1 MEATNNILAHYG
13 MPRRSGRYPWG
24 SGEDPYQHGSSN
36 FISRIELLKK
46 EGWTETPEN
55 IKKVFGVSTTE
66 YRTMYANAI
75 AEERKYRIATAESL
89 AAEGKGPTE
98 IGRIMGINE
107 SSVRSLL
114 NSKSKE
120 NTDKAKNIAEFLKK
134 QVDEKRIIDVG
145 SGVETELKISKEKL
159 KQAIDILKDEGYVSY
174 GGRIDQVTNA
184 NNKTTIKVLCSPGT
198 EHKDIYNV
206 ENIKSITDYE
216 SNDGGLTFKKFQYPA
231 SMDSSRL
238 LVRYAEDGGTNKDGT
253 IEIRRGVKDLSLGD
267 SRYAQVRIL
276 VDGDKYIKGMAVYGD
291 DKDFPEG
298 VDVIVNSNKPKEGG
312 LDKALKSTKK
322 NLAKDP
328 TNPFGSLIKANGQS
342 TYIDDDGTEKL
353 SLINKRSEEG
363 DWAEWKDKLPSQ
375 FLSKQSTTL
384 AQKQLDL
391 ALTEKR
397 SELDSILQLNNPT
410 IKRQL
415 LDDFAK
421 QMDSDCVTLQA
432 AALPGQ
438 KYHVILPINSLRDD
452 EVYAPNYETGTKLAL
467 VRYPH
472 GGTFEIPILTVNNNN
487 KEAQKYIPKDSIDA
501 VGINHNVASQLSGAD
516 FDGDTVMCIPTHD
529 SKGKVRIQNQKQLDG
544 LKGFEPTEKYAI
556 PEGNPNNV
564 KIMKNTQNEMG
575 RISNL
580 ITDMTLS
587 GASADEL
594 AAAVRHS
601 MVVIDA
607 EKHMLDYKQS
617 EIDNN
622 IDALKRKYQQ
632 KTEPGKEGKYGGA
645 ATLISRAKSE
655 VSVDKR
661 QGSGY
666 VNVKG
671 DPRYDPTRPEGA
683 YIYKTADDL
692 EYTYTRTRRDGSTE
706 IVKRHR
712 TQPSTAMAETDDAYT
727 LVSKNRNPMELIYAK
742 YANNVKDLANQA
754 RLEMVNTGKIAYSKE
769 AAKKY
774 EKEVKSLNDQLDVAL
789 LNSPKER
796 QAQILASIEVKI
808 RKESNPGM
816 SKEDV
821 AKVSQ
826 QALQRARNSVGAK
839 RTPITISDS
848 EYEAIQAGA
857 ISDTKLKSI
866 LKYTDKDSLR
876 EKATPRSAKETPT
889 DAQIANMKAMA
900 SSNFTLSEI
909 AKKYGFSTST
919 ISKYLKG

>member
-1 MEATNNILAHYG
+1 M
-13 MPRRSGRYPWG
+13 
-24 SGEDPYQHGSSN
+24 
-36 FISRIELLKK
+36 
-46 EGWTETPEN
+46 
-55 IKKVFGVSTTE
+55 
-66 YRTMYANAI
+66 
-75 AEERKYRIATAESL
+75 
-89 AAEGKGPTE
+89 
-98 IGRIMGINE
+98 
-107 SSVRSLL
+107 
-114 NSKSKE
+114 
-120 NTDKAKNIAEFLKK
+120 
-134 QVDEKRIIDVG
+134 
-145 SGVETELKISKEKL
+145 
-159 KQAIDILKDEGYVSY
+159 
-174 GGRIDQVTNA
+174 
-184 NNKTTIKVLCSPGT
+184 
-198 EHKDIYNV
+198 
-206 ENIKSITDYE
+206 
-216 SNDGGLTFKKFQYPA
+216 
-231 SMDSSRL
+231 
-238 LVRYAEDGGTNKDGT
+238 
-253 IEIRRGVKDLSLGD
+253 
-267 SRYAQVRIL
+267 
-276 VDGDKYIKGMAVYGD
+276 
-291 DKDFPEG
+291 
-298 VDVIVNSNKPKEGG
+298 
-312 LDKALKSTKK
+312 
-322 NLAKDP
+322 
-328 TNPFGSLIKANGQS
+328 
-342 TYIDDDGTEKL
+342 
-353 SLINKRSEEG
+353 INKRSEEG

-671 DPRYDPTRPEGA
+671 DPRYDPNRPEGA

-774 EKEVKSLNDQLDVAL
+774 EKEVKSLNDQLNVAL

-816 SKEDV
+816 SKEDI